1 MPAVEV
7 ASRATNVTSLIVSAP
22 SPTSPGQPPHVN
34 DQFCSAPVSE
44 KSVPQDTG
52 VQVPSSSQ
60 LTRVVSCFSVVRAPP
75 TRESNNQGATR
86 WWTHTG
92 PPQELGTHI
101 LPDCALS
108 SLAPWQR
115 EPKIGG
121 SMGSAALI
129 MITHGFTIPLAPL
142 INFPKATFR
151 ASWGLSLTSATYGG
165 KTANPVRL
173 PTTRH
178 RPLS

>member
-22 SPTSPGQPPHVN
+22 SPTSPGQQPHVN

-44 KSVPQDTG
+44 KSVPLDTG

-92 PPQELGTHI
+92 PPQELGTQI

-121 SMGSAALI
+121 SKGSAALI
-129 MITHGFTIPLAPL
+129 IITHGFTIPWPPL
-142 INFPKATFR
+142 INFPKPTFR

-178 RPLS
+178 RLLS

>member
-22 SPTSPGQPPHVN
+22 SPTSPGQQPHVN

-75 TRESNNQGATR
+75 TRESNNQPR
-86 WWTHTG
+86 SDQMVDTHRT
-92 PPQELGTHI
+92 PARAWN
-101 LPDCALS
+101 PD
-108 SLAPWQR
+108 LAR
-115 EPKIGG
+115 LCLIIVG
-121 SMGSAALI
+121 SMAERAQYWRFKGLGCSDYHYTRLHN
-129 MITHGFTIPLAPL
+129 TLSPLD
-142 INFPKATFR
+142 
-151 ASWGLSLTSATYGG
+151 
-165 KTANPVRL
+165 
-173 PTTRH
+173 
-178 RPLS
+178 

>member
-22 SPTSPGQPPHVN
+22 SPTSPGQQPHVN
-34 DQFCSAPVSE
+34 DQFCSAPVLK
-44 KSVPQDTG
+44 KSVPLDPG
-52 VQVPSSSQ
+52 VQVPSGSQ
-60 LTRVVSCFSVVRAPP
+60 LTRVVSCFSVVRAP
-75 TRESNNQGATR
+75 SNNQGATR

-92 PPQELGTHI
+92 PPQELGTQI

-121 SMGSAALI
+121 SKGSAALI
-129 MITHGFTIPLAPL
+129 IIKHGFTIPL
-142 INFPKATFR
+142 INLPKPTFR

-178 RPLS
+178 RLLS